1 MSHGFGVKEH
11 RQWNPFSNHAIK
23 HVQQNYIANRM
34 DPSFN
39 GSAPKPD
46 HRPLAKPL
54 FDANLIKMHGRP
66 RGQESLMY
74 GWGHGLP
81 MWSQDEPSDIVKSVQ
96 NRRTLENVNNL
107 DFANYYKATK

>member
-23 HVQQNYIANRM
+23 HVQQNYIPNRM
-34 DPSFN
+34 DPAFH
-39 GSAPKPD
+39 GHAPKPD
-46 HRPLAKPL
+46 HRELGKPL
-54 FDANLIKMHGRP
+54 FDANLIKMQGRP
-66 RGQESLMY
+66 LGQESLMY

-81 MWSQDEPSDIVKSVQ
+81 KCSQDEPSDIVKSVQ